1 MNPYRHGDIDIEK
14 IIYLVIVEMPTGQT
28 VVILG
33 IPTGQTVV
41 TLGKYQFSPM
51 HSFDMEKYNFLC

>member
-14 IIYLVIVEMPTGQT
+14 IIYLVIVE
-28 VVILG
+28 